1 MVDRNRFSKSPI
13 GSLVSIRGTDGRTG
27 TEYDHVAF
35 VPDPLGDEPALDNAA
50 WRAVSAAN
58 HALGALDQA
67 GRQIPEPVLLR
78 RPTLRREAQS
88 TSALEGTYAP
98 LADVL
103 EADVGDQRT
112 AELTEVLNYVQVAE
126 LAYATLAGGRRLSMS
141 LLVELQHGLVRDTAA
156 ETRDAGRIRTVQV
169 AIGGSPATPLSAAR
183 FVPPPPGLALESS
196 IRDLVDWI
204 NDTPRAGRDPVVA
217 AAMAHYQ
224 FETLH
229 PFNDGNGRVGRLL
242 IVLGLIQDGS
252 ISEALLSVSPWFEA
266 RRRDYQDH
274 LADLSAT
281 GDWSRWVQFFAQ
293 GLRDSAEETS
303 SIVKDL
309 LELQELHRERLRVA
323 NVRGVAE
330 DIARSLIARPITTV
344 TEAASL
350 IGRGYQT
357 ASNAV
362 ERLVDLEILAPYGN
376 GHPRRYVAMDVLAA
390 IQRRP

>member
-1 MVDRNRFSKSPI
+1 MPQ
-13 GSLVSIRGTDGRTG
+13 
-27 TEYDHVAF
+27 
-35 VPDPLGDEPALDNAA
+35 PLGDEPALDNAA

-67 GRQIPEPVLLR
+67 GRQVPEPTLLR

-103 EADVGDQRT
+103 EADIGDQRT
-112 AELTEVLNYVQVAE
+112 AELTEVLNYVQIAE
-126 LAYATLAGGRRLSMS
+126 LAFAALADGRRLSMA
-141 LLVELQHGLVRDTAA
+141 LLLELQRGLVRGTAA

-169 AIGGSPATPLSAAR
+169 AIGGSTATALTAAR

-196 IRDLVDWI
+196 TRDLVDWI

-252 ISEALLSVSPWFEA
+252 IGDALLSVSPWFEA

-293 GLRDSAEETS
+293 GLEDSAEETS
-303 SIVKDL
+303 SIVREL
-309 LELQELHRERLRVA
+309 LDLQESHRKRLRLA
-323 NVRGVAE
+323 KVRGVAE
-330 DIARSLIARPITTV
+330 DIARSLIARPITTI
-344 TEAASL
+344 TEVASL
-350 IGRGYQT
+350 VGRGYQT

-362 ERLVDLEILAPYGN
+362 ERLVDLEILAPYGS
-376 GHPRRYVAMDVLAA
+376 GHPRRYVAMEVLAA